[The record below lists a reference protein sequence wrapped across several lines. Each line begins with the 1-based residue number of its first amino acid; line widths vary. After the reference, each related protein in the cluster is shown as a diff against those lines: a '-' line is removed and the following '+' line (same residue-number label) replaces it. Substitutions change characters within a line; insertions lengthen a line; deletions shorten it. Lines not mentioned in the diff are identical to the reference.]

1 MTTSVTAAGRP
12 APGATAVEWLTQWV
26 KDHKRAAAYIA
37 AVLAIPAAPFVWN
50 LPPPPTAERSAGRQ
64 PQQGPPGPPAADAAP
79 YPFLRAQFLSDAGRA
94 WLAAGD
100 TAKAIAAYQTIAQQL
115 DSTSAAVEA
124 KVRIGELTKG
134 ATAGATPR

>member
-1 MTTSVTAAGRP
+1 MLFRSVRERL
-12 APGATAVEWLTQWV
+12 GAYQ
-26 KDHKRAAAYIA
+26 R
-37 AVLAIPAAPFVWN
+37 
-50 LPPPPTAERSAGRQ
+50 
-64 PQQGPPGPPAADAAP
+64 AADAAP
-79 YPFLRAQFLSDAGRA
+79 YPFLRAQSLSDVGRA